1 MPKCFM
7 YLVKIQLT
15 LPNHR
20 SWSSLNWPFLWNQ
33 SVSVDRIPEIPAI
46 IFNDIGPDLPDF
58 LPLLDSTGQ
67 VKNARLK
74 FELKNIPAFS
84 KAIPTYSMQHICS
97 IEWNPHFPI
106 SFLQLFGNWVR
117 RFEVLSISW
126 FHPNPSNTP
135 HWNIPASPHA
145 KIFPQTYPSQPP
157 QTQQV
162 AGMYWRLGS
171 IDSHTNNRQSH
182 TQLSPLL
189 FAFTPRSC
197 HLMKWTNLLSDI
209 CK

>member
-1 MPKCFM
+1 M

-58 LPLLDSTGQ
+58 LPLLNSTGQ

-74 FELKNIPAFS
+74 FEVKNILAFS
-84 KAIPTYSMQHICS
+84 KAIPLFSMQYICS
-97 IEWNPHFPI
+97 IEWIPHFPF

-135 HWNIPASPHA
+135 HWKHPSLPPCKNIPPNL
-145 KIFPQTYPSQPP
+145 PLPTPP
-157 QTQQV
+157 NP
-162 AGMYWRLGS
+162 AGGRYVLAARFYW
-171 IDSHTNNRQSH
+171 QSH
-182 TQLSPLL
+182 KQSTVTHPTIPAVIRFYPQILS
-189 FAFTPRSC
+189 FDEMNKSIVWCR
-197 HLMKWTNLLSDI
+197 I